1 MLGAAKSDF
10 EPHAVDFTC
19 KQLAE
24 IGWRRVTEI
33 KRELRQQC
41 IEKGRLPL
49 LECVTLAAAEERACW
64 LFSAITVLLR
74 GGVSR

>member
-1 MLGAAKSDF
+1 MFGAAKSDF

-24 IGWRRVTEI
+24 IGRRRVAEI
-33 KRELRQQC
+33 ERELRQQC
-41 IEKGRLPL
+41 AEKGRLPR
-49 LECVTLAAAEERACW
+49 LECVTLAAAKKRACW
-64 LFSAITVLLR
+64 LFSTVTVLLR